1 MRPSSHIV
9 RRLSSAAAAAARA
22 RLPAS
27 FTLQTRV
34 QDTDLQGHINNV
46 KYYEFMD
53 TAICTY
59 SAQHGDKLE
68 ANWRFIAETGLKY
81 KRPARHPDPVEVR
94 FGTKAVGNSSVEYEV
109 GMFDTAGELLAEG
122 KFVHVYVSTEGRPHR
137 IPDVSRQLLDSIA
150 ILPEEE

>member
-1 MRPSSHIV
+1 M
-9 RRLSSAAAAAARA
+9 
-22 RLPAS
+22 
-27 FTLQTRV
+27 
-34 QDTDLQGHINNV
+34 
-46 KYYEFMD
+46 
-53 TAICTY
+53 
-59 SAQHGDKLE
+59 
-68 ANWRFIAETGLKY
+68 
-81 KRPARHPDPVEVR
+81 EVR